1 MRDKTHL
8 EFIDR
13 WAEFIKSR
21 PQEEWR
27 PKFNEFID
35 AQFEIAKRFRANME
49 KTAEGKQALK
59 RVIEW
64 RKTR

>member
-8 EFIDR
+8 
-13 WAEFIKSR
+13 
-21 PQEEWR
+21 
-27 PKFNEFID
+27 EFID